1 VVKDEQRDQQREIAV
16 EAQQKQY
23 ETLKKTGKEVPISK
37 KALEPQKKK
46 SHYEMA
52 QEFLSSIKGEDE
64 KSAEY
69 QKEKAQY
76 EARYAEGVRTDFQDA
91 QEEDLTKHPKVQAEY
106 AKLKAEK
113 AKEGDIQG
121 DIASLRAVETQQKNE
136 HMQALYEVQKKAPT
150 KEGVAELVKKGL
162 VGAQQLQKDME
173 MQEKINE
180 EAKKKGELPK
190 TLEEVMK
197 ERSLMAAKRWQAE
210 TLLKEGQNAV
220 IDSAVKVE
228 QSGSAADLAVLEA
241 NVKRL
246 REGKPTLTGAEAR
259 ETTKMADDKE
269 KLSPL
274 LGRDRMKAFRH
285 GLTKASADAT
295 SEINATTTA
304 VESTEQ
310 VTATMPYS
318 GSDDELEPD
327 SLNDPMFSKTVDS
340 YGHSFSVEED
350 FDVDRQDDDAE
361 MTALDDSDSYST
373 DAEDDAVQSA
383 EDENE
388 LDQPEAELV
397 SDATAGEHGAVDTY
411 QEKLQSEAKLS
422 KLSPSVVK
430 LDDETENNDDDEAK
444 LPDSADEAAEEP
456 VSSGMEKPEVENEDE
471 DEEVPENPTQAED
484 KDEDDES
491 VPQ

>member
-1 VVKDEQRDQQREIAV
+1 
-16 EAQQKQY
+16 
-23 ETLKKTGKEVPISK
+23 
-37 KALEPQKKK
+37 
-46 SHYEMA
+46 
-52 QEFLSSIKGEDE
+52 
-64 KSAEY
+64 
-69 QKEKAQY
+69 
-76 EARYAEGVRTDFQDA
+76 
-91 QEEDLTKHPKVQAEY
+91 
-106 AKLKAEK
+106 
-113 AKEGDIQG
+113 
-121 DIASLRAVETQQKNE
+121 
-136 HMQALYEVQKKAPT
+136 
-150 KEGVAELVKKGL
+150 
-162 VGAQQLQKDME
+162 
-173 MQEKINE
+173 
-180 EAKKKGELPK
+180 
-190 TLEEVMK
+190 MK

-295 SEINATTTA
+295 SEINAITTA

-430 LDDETENNDDDEAK
+430 LDDETENSDDDEAK